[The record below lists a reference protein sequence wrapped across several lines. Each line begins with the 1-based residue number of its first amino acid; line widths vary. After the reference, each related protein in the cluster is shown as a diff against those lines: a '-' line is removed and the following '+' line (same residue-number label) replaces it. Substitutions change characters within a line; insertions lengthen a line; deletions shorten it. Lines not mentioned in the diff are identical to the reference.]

1 MIKVEKSATIPESL
15 LTTQAYDGQDVQRQ
29 LLCDQHRKCYICE
42 CSVEANYHIEHLNS
56 QANRQDWNNLFL
68 SCGYCNDKKLA
79 FYDNILNPAT
89 NNIEDIIEQRL
100 DTYSKEAAFRSTDKS
115 EDVQQTIHLL
125 ENIYNGREHDPNFR
139 TSHEEVFYD
148 RAEMIMNDFMEK
160 VIAYRFDSSQENESI
175 VREELSID
183 KEMLGFKYWIIRDE
197 PTLNDVF
204 ANDMIW
210 NKQ

>member
-79 FYDNILNPAT
+79 LYDNILDPVT

-100 DTYSKEAAFRSTDKS
+100 DTYSKEAEFRSENNSTEVK
-115 EDVQQTIHLL
+115 QTIKLL
-125 ENIYNGREHDPNFR
+125 ENIFNGKEHDPNFR
-139 TSHEEVFYD
+139 SPHEEVFYD
-148 RAEMIMNDFMEK
+148 RVEMSINDFMRK
-160 VIAYRFDSSQENESI
+160 VVDYRMNSSQTNENI
-175 VREELSID
+175 VREELAID
-183 KEMLGFKYWIIRDE
+183 KELLGFKYWIIRDE
-197 PTLNDVF
+197 PALNAVF
-204 ANDMIW
+204 GGDIIW
-210 NKQ
+210 NK

>member
-29 LLCDQHRKCYICE
+29 LLSDQHRKCYICE

-79 FYDNILNPAT
+79 LYDNILNPAT

-100 DTYSKEAAFRSTDKS
+100 DTYSKEAEFRSENNSTEVKH
-115 EDVQQTIHLL
+115 TIKLL
-125 ENIYNGREHDPNFR
+125 ENIFNGKEHDPNFR
-139 TSHEEVFYD
+139 SPHEEVFYD
-148 RAEMIMNDFMEK
+148 RVEMSINDFMRK
-160 VIAYRFDSSQENESI
+160 VVNYRMNSSQINEDI
-175 VREELSID
+175 VREELVIG
-183 KEMLGFKYWIIRDE
+183 KELLGFKYWIIRDE
-197 PTLNDVF
+197 PTLNAVF
-204 ANDMIW
+204 GGDIIW
-210 NKQ
+210 NK

>member
-29 LLCDQHRKCYICE
+29 LLNDQHRKCYICE

-79 FYDNILNPAT
+79 LYDNILDPVT

-100 DTYSKEAAFRSTDKS
+100 DTYSKEAEFRSENNSTEVK
-115 EDVQQTIHLL
+115 QTIKLL
-125 ENIYNGREHDPNFR
+125 ENIFNGKEHDPNFR
-139 TSHEEVFYD
+139 SPHEEVFYD
-148 RAEMIMNDFMEK
+148 RVEMSINDFMRK
-160 VIAYRFDSSQENESI
+160 VIDYRMNSSQTNEDI
-175 VREELSID
+175 VREELAIG
-183 KEMLGFKYWIIRDE
+183 KELLGFKYWIIRDE
-197 PTLNDVF
+197 PALNAVF
-204 ANDMIW
+204 GGDIIW
-210 NKQ
+210 NK

>member
-29 LLCDQHRKCYICE
+29 LLNDQHRKCYICE

-79 FYDNILNPAT
+79 LYDNILDPVT

-100 DTYSKEAAFRSTDKS
+100 DTYSKEAEFRSENNSTEVK
-115 EDVQQTIHLL
+115 QTIKLL
-125 ENIYNGREHDPNFR
+125 ENIFNGKEHDPNFR
-139 TSHEEVFYD
+139 SPHEEVFYD
-148 RAEMIMNDFMEK
+148 RVEMSINDFMRK
-160 VIAYRFDSSQENESI
+160 VIDYRMNSSQTNENV
-175 VREELSID
+175 VREELAID
-183 KEMLGFKYWIIRDE
+183 KELLGFKYWIIRDE
-197 PTLNDVF
+197 PALNAVF
-204 ANDMIW
+204 GGDIIW
-210 NKQ
+210 NK

>member
-42 CSVEANYHIEHLNS
+42 CAVEANYHIEHLNS

-100 DTYSKEAAFRSTDKS
+100 DTYSKEAEFRSENNSTEVK
-115 EDVQQTIHLL
+115 QTIKFL
-125 ENIYNGREHDPNFR
+125 ENIFNGKEHDPNFR
-139 TSHEEVFYD
+139 SPHEEVFYD
-148 RAEMIMNDFMEK
+148 RVEMSINDFMRK
-160 VIAYRFDSSQENESI
+160 VVDYRMNSSQINEDI
-175 VREELSID
+175 VREELAIG
-183 KEMLGFKYWIIRDE
+183 KELLGFKYWIIRDE
-197 PTLNDVF
+197 PELNAVF
-204 ANDMIW
+204 GGDIIW
-210 NKQ
+210 NK

>member
-42 CSVEANYHIEHLNS
+42 CAVEANYHIEHLNS

-79 FYDNILNPAT
+79 LYDNILNPAP

-100 DTYSKEAAFRSTDKS
+100 DTYSKEAEFRSENNSTEVK
-115 EDVQQTIHLL
+115 QTIKLL
-125 ENIYNGREHDPNFR
+125 ENIFNGKEHDPNFR
-139 TSHEEVFYD
+139 SPHEEVFYD
-148 RAEMIMNDFMEK
+148 RVEMSINDFMRK
-160 VIAYRFDSSQENESI
+160 VIDYRMNSSQTNENV
-175 VREELSID
+175 VREELAID
-183 KEMLGFKYWIIRDE
+183 KELLGFKYWIIRDE
-197 PTLNDVF
+197 PALNAVF
-204 ANDMIW
+204 GGDIIW
-210 NKQ
+210 NK

>member
-42 CSVEANYHIEHLNS
+42 CAVEANYHIEHLNS

-79 FYDNILNPAT
+79 LYDNILDPAT

-100 DTYSKEAAFRSTDKS
+100 DTYSKEAEFRSENNSTEVK
-115 EDVQQTIHLL
+115 QTIKLL
-125 ENIYNGREHDPNFR
+125 ENIFNGKEHDPNFR
-139 TSHEEVFYD
+139 SPHEEVFYD
-148 RAEMIMNDFMEK
+148 RVEMSINDFMRK
-160 VIAYRFDSSQENESI
+160 VVNYRMNSSQINEDI
-175 VREELSID
+175 VREELAIG
-183 KEMLGFKYWIIRDE
+183 KELLGFRYWIIRDE
-197 PTLNDVF
+197 PELNAVF
-204 ANDMIW
+204 GGDIIW
-210 NKQ
+210 NK

>member
-42 CSVEANYHIEHLNS
+42 CAVEANYHIEHLNS

-79 FYDNILNPAT
+79 LYDNILDPAT

-100 DTYSKEAAFRSTDKS
+100 DTYSKEAEFRSENNSTEVK
-115 EDVQQTIHLL
+115 QTIKLL
-125 ENIYNGREHDPNFR
+125 ENIFNGKKHDPNFR
-139 TSHEEVFYD
+139 SPHEEVFYD
-148 RAEMIMNDFMEK
+148 KVEMSINDFMRK
-160 VIAYRFDSSQENESI
+160 VVNYRMNSSQTNEDI
-175 VREELSID
+175 VREELAIG
-183 KEMLGFKYWIIRDE
+183 KELLGFKYWIIRDE
-197 PTLNDVF
+197 PALNAVF
-204 ANDMIW
+204 GGDIIW
-210 NKQ
+210 NK

>member
-79 FYDNILNPAT
+79 LYDNILDPVT

-100 DTYSKEAAFRSTDKS
+100 DTYSKEAEFRSENNSTEVK
-115 EDVQQTIHLL
+115 QTIKLL
-125 ENIYNGREHDPNFR
+125 ENIFNGKEHDPNFR
-139 TSHEEVFYD
+139 SPHEEVFYD
-148 RAEMIMNDFMEK
+148 RVEMSINDFMRK
-160 VIAYRFDSSQENESI
+160 VVDYRMNSSQTNENV
-175 VREELSID
+175 VREELAID
-183 KEMLGFKYWIIRDE
+183 KELLGFKYWIIRDE
-197 PTLNDVF
+197 PALNAVF
-204 ANDMIW
+204 GGDIIW
-210 NKQ
+210 NK

>member
-42 CSVEANYHIEHLNS
+42 CAVEANYHIEHLNS

-79 FYDNILNPAT
+79 LYDNILNPAT

-100 DTYSKEAAFRSTDKS
+100 DTYSKEAEFRSENNSTEVK
-115 EDVQQTIHLL
+115 QTIKLL
-125 ENIYNGREHDPNFR
+125 ENIFNGKEHDPNFR
-139 TSHEEVFYD
+139 SPHEEVFYD
-148 RAEMIMNDFMEK
+148 KVEMSINNFMRKVVNYRMN
-160 VIAYRFDSSQENESI
+160 SSQTNEDI
-175 VREELSID
+175 VREELAIG
-183 KEMLGFKYWIIRDE
+183 KELLGFKYWIIRDE
-197 PTLNDVF
+197 PALNAVF
-204 ANDMIW
+204 GGDIIW
-210 NKQ
+210 NK

>member
-42 CSVEANYHIEHLNS
+42 CAVEANYHIEHLNS

-79 FYDNILNPAT
+79 LYDNLLNPAT

-100 DTYSKEAAFRSTDKS
+100 DTYSKEAEFRSENNSTEVK
-115 EDVQQTIHLL
+115 QTIKLL
-125 ENIYNGREHDPNFR
+125 ENIFNGKEHDPNFR
-139 TSHEEVFYD
+139 SPHEEVFYD
-148 RAEMIMNDFMEK
+148 RVEMSINDFMRK
-160 VIAYRFDSSQENESI
+160 VIDYRMNSSQTNEDI
-175 VREELSID
+175 VREELAIG
-183 KEMLGFKYWIIRDE
+183 KELLGFKYWIIRDE
-197 PTLNDVF
+197 PALNAVF
-204 ANDMIW
+204 GGDIIW
-210 NKQ
+210 NK

>member
-42 CSVEANYHIEHLNS
+42 CAVEANYHIEHLNS

-79 FYDNILNPAT
+79 LYDNILNPAT

-100 DTYSKEAAFRSTDKS
+100 DTYSKEAEFRSENNSTEVK
-115 EDVQQTIHLL
+115 QTIKLL
-125 ENIYNGREHDPNFR
+125 ENIFNGKEHDPNFR
-139 TSHEEVFYD
+139 SPHEEVFYD
-148 RAEMIMNDFMEK
+148 RVEMSINDFMRK
-160 VIAYRFDSSQENESI
+160 VIDYRMNSSQTNEDI
-175 VREELSID
+175 VREELAIG
-183 KEMLGFKYWIIRDE
+183 KELLGFKYWIIRDE
-197 PTLNDVF
+197 PALNAVF
-204 ANDMIW
+204 GGDIIW
-210 NKQ
+210 NK

>member
-42 CSVEANYHIEHLNS
+42 CAVEANYHIEHLNS

-79 FYDNILNPAT
+79 LYDNILNPAT

-100 DTYSKEAAFRSTDKS
+100 DTYSKEAEFRSENNSTEVK
-115 EDVQQTIHLL
+115 QTIKLL
-125 ENIYNGREHDPNFR
+125 ENIFNGKEHDPNFR
-139 TSHEEVFYD
+139 SPHEEVFYD
-148 RAEMIMNDFMEK
+148 RVEMSINDFMRK
-160 VIAYRFDSSQENESI
+160 VIDYRMNSSQTNDDI
-175 VREELSID
+175 VREELAIG
-183 KEMLGFKYWIIRDE
+183 KELLGFKYWIIRDE
-197 PTLNDVF
+197 PALNAVF
-204 ANDMIW
+204 GGDIIW
-210 NKQ
+210 NK

>member
-29 LLCDQHRKCYICE
+29 LLSDQHRKCYICE

-79 FYDNILNPAT
+79 LYDNILNPAT

-100 DTYSKEAAFRSTDKS
+100 DTYSKEAEFRSENNSTEVKH
-115 EDVQQTIHLL
+115 TIKLL
-125 ENIYNGREHDPNFR
+125 ENIFNGKEHDPNFR
-139 TSHEEVFYD
+139 SPHEEVFYD
-148 RAEMIMNDFMEK
+148 RVEMSINDFMRK
-160 VIAYRFDSSQENESI
+160 VVNYRMNSSQINEDI
-175 VREELSID
+175 VREELVIG
-183 KEMLGFKYWIIRDE
+183 KELLGFKYWIIRDE
-197 PTLNDVF
+197 PTLNVVF
-204 ANDMIW
+204 GGDIIW
-210 NKQ
+210 NK

>member
-42 CSVEANYHIEHLNS
+42 CAVEANYHIEHLNS

-79 FYDNILNPAT
+79 LYDNILNPAT

-100 DTYSKEAAFRSTDKS
+100 DTYSKEAEFRSENNSTEVK
-115 EDVQQTIHLL
+115 QTIKLL
-125 ENIYNGREHDPNFR
+125 ENIFNGKEHDPNFR
-139 TSHEEVFYD
+139 SPHEEVFYD
-148 RAEMIMNDFMEK
+148 RVEMSINDFMRK
-160 VIAYRFDSSQENESI
+160 VIDYRMNSSQTNENI
-175 VREELSID
+175 VREELAIG
-183 KEMLGFKYWIIRDE
+183 KELLGFKYWIIKDE
-197 PTLNDVF
+197 PILNAVF
-204 ANDMIW
+204 ANDIIW
-210 NKQ
+210 NK

>member
-56 QANRQDWNNLFL
+56 QASRQDWNNLFL

-79 FYDNILNPAT
+79 LYDNILDPAT

-100 DTYSKEAAFRSTDKS
+100 DTYSKEAEFRSENNSTEVK
-115 EDVQQTIHLL
+115 QTIKLL
-125 ENIYNGREHDPNFR
+125 ENIFNGKKHDPNFR
-139 TSHEEVFYD
+139 SPHEEVFYD
-148 RAEMIMNDFMEK
+148 KVEMSINDFMRK
-160 VIAYRFDSSQENESI
+160 VVNYRMNSSQTNEDI
-175 VREELSID
+175 VREELAIG
-183 KEMLGFKYWIIRDE
+183 KELLGFKYWIIRDE
-197 PTLNDVF
+197 PALNAVF
-204 ANDMIW
+204 GGDIIW
-210 NKQ
+210 NK

>member
-42 CSVEANYHIEHLNS
+42 CAVEANYHIEHLNS

-79 FYDNILNPAT
+79 LYDNILNPAT

-100 DTYSKEAAFRSTDKS
+100 DTYSKEAEFRSENNSTEVK
-115 EDVQQTIHLL
+115 QTIKLL
-125 ENIYNGREHDPNFR
+125 ENIFNGKEHDPNFR
-139 TSHEEVFYD
+139 SPHEEVFYD
-148 RAEMIMNDFMEK
+148 RVEMSINDFMRK
-160 VIAYRFDSSQENESI
+160 VIDYRMNSSQTNENV
-175 VREELSID
+175 VREELAID
-183 KEMLGFKYWIIRDE
+183 KELLGFKYWIIRDE
-197 PTLNDVF
+197 PALNAVF
-204 ANDMIW
+204 GGDIIW
-210 NKQ
+210 NK

>member
-29 LLCDQHRKCYICE
+29 LLNDQHRKCYICE
-42 CSVEANYHIEHLNS
+42 CAVEANYHIEHLNS

-100 DTYSKEAAFRSTDKS
+100 DTYSKEAEFRSENNSTEVK
-115 EDVQQTIHLL
+115 QTIKFL
-125 ENIYNGREHDPNFR
+125 ENIFNGKEHDPNFR
-139 TSHEEVFYD
+139 SPHEEVFYD
-148 RAEMIMNDFMEK
+148 RVEMSINDFMRK
-160 VIAYRFDSSQENESI
+160 VIDYRMNSSQTNENI
-175 VREELSID
+175 VREELAIG
-183 KEMLGFKYWIIRDE
+183 KELLGFKYWIIRDE
-197 PTLNDVF
+197 PTLNAVF
-204 ANDMIW
+204 GGDIIW
-210 NKQ
+210 NK